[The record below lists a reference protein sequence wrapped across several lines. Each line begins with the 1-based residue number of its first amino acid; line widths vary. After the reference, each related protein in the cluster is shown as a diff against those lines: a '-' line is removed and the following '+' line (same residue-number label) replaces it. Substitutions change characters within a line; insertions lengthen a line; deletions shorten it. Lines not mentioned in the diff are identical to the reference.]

1 MRVKKKKQQEDPGD
15 MTAMIDIVFQL
26 IAFFMVLINFTKAE
40 QDQRIKLPISELVKV
55 PEEEIHDT
63 ITLQLVIRDED
74 LNLIDL
80 HQVLVAGQEK
90 SIDELE
96 PILRR
101 EFNAL
106 KEKDENAPANATI
119 IIRADGDAP
128 TGEVQKIIQMAQKA
142 GFQKFSLRAKEKD

>member
-1 MRVKKKKQQEDPGD
+1 MRVGQRPDGY
-15 MTAMIDIVFQL
+15 DIITRG
-26 IAFFMVLINFTKAE
+26 IAFE
-40 QDQRIKLPISELVKV
+40 HLVPDASKV
-55 PEEEIHDT
+55 HVVEGVRNEI
-63 ITLQLVIRDED
+63 
-74 LNLIDL
+74 IDL